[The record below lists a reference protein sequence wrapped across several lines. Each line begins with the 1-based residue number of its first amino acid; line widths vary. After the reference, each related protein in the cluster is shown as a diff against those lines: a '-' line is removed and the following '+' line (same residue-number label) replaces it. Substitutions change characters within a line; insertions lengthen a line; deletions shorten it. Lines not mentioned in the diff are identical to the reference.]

1 MGFLKQDAPVV
12 DYEEWRKGT
21 RAERIVPMARHW
33 AEVGFGTPVVLHLFY
48 VLKILA
54 YILVAWLIVLTT
66 TGIDGFTN
74 VAQWYA
80 EPIVFE
86 KVVLYTMLFEV
97 VGLGCGFGPL
107 NNRFFPP
114 MGSILYWLRPKTIRL
129 PPWPNR
135 IPLTKGTTRT
145 PLDALLYG
153 ALLVVLAVALFTDGT
168 GPIPALN
175 TSVGVLPQWQIWTI
189 LGLLAVLGLRD
200 KVIFLAARGEV
211 YASLTVCFLFAGAD
225 IIIAAKLVCL
235 VIWLG
240 AATSKLNKHFPFVIS
255 TMMSNNPVFR
265 PRWIKR
271 MFFEHFPDD
280 LRPGRPSRWL
290 AHFSTAIEGLVPLV
304 LFFSHGGWPTAIAA
318 FVMVC
323 FHFGILSSIPMGV
336 PLEWNVFM
344 MFSVLALFVGHAQV
358 GLGDMSTPLPIALFV
373 VVAGTVVMGNL
384 FPRKVS
390 FLPGMRYYA
399 GNWDTGL
406 WCVKPSASAK
416 IENGIVSIASMP
428 QAQMEKFYGSP
439 ETAEMYLYMGYAFR
453 SFNSHGRAMF
463 ALAHRAMAGFNE
475 DDYVLTDG
483 ERICSTAIGWNFGDG
498 HMHNEQLIEAL
509 HERCHFEPGEVR
521 IVLIDGQPI
530 HRQRQE
536 YRLVDAAT
544 GEFERGYVNV
554 ADLVTR
560 QPWDDT
566 APVHVTWKKDS
577 ADAHDVGGDPQA
589 TQPMTSRTLT
599 SSRPCNESSRAT
611 SRCLRQCA
619 SAAAPSPERR
629 ICIRRR

>member
-1 MGFLKQDAPVV
+1 VAMGFLKQDAPVV
-12 DYEEWRKGT
+12 DYEEWSKGT
-21 RAERIVPMARHW
+21 RAEKIVPMARHW
-33 AEVGFGTPVVLHLFY
+33 AEVGFGTPGVLHLFY
-48 VLKILA
+48 VVKILL
-54 YILVAWLIVLTT
+54 YILGGWLFALATK
-66 TGIDGFTN
+66 GIDGFTN
-74 VAQWYA
+74 VASWYA

-114 MGSILYWLRPKTIRL
+114 MGSILYWLRPNTIRL
-129 PPWPNR
+129 PPWPSR
-135 IPLTKGTTRT
+135 VPLTKGTTRT
-145 PLDALLYG
+145 PVDAVRYA
-153 ALLVVLAVALFTDGT
+153 ALLVMLVVALFSDGT
-168 GPIPALN
+168 GPIPALG
-175 TSVGVLPQWQIWTI
+175 TTVGVLPLWQIWTI

-211 YASLTVCFLFAGAD
+211 YASLTVAFLFAGVD
-225 IIIAAKLVCL
+225 MIIAAKLVCL

-271 MFFEHFPDD
+271 KFFEHFPDD
-280 LRPGRPSRWL
+280 LRPGRLSRWL

-318 FVMVC
+318 FVMLC

-344 MFSVLALFVGHAQV
+344 MFSVLALFVGHADL
-358 GLGDMSTPLPIALFV
+358 GLGDLQTPWPVVLFA
-373 VVAGTVVMGNL
+373 VVAGTVVIGNL
-384 FPRKVS
+384 YPRKVS

-406 WCVKPSASAK
+406 WCVKPSAAEK
-416 IENGIVSIASMP
+416 IESGVVSIASMP
-428 QAQMEKFYGSP
+428 QAQMERYYGSP
-439 ETAEMYLYMGYAFR
+439 ETAQMYLYMGYAFR
-453 SFNSHGRAMF
+453 AFNTHGRAMF
-463 ALAHRAMAGFNE
+463 TLAHRAMAGQNE

-509 HERCHFEPGEVR
+509 QERCHFEPGEVR
-521 IVLIDGQPI
+521 ILLLDAQPI
-530 HRQRQE
+530 HKQTQE

-544 GEFERGYVNV
+544 GEFERGYVKV
-554 ADLVTR
+554 ADMVTR

-566 APVHVTWKKDS
+566 VPVHVTWEKDS
-577 ADAHDVGGDPQA
+577 ADAP
-589 TQPMTSRTLT
+589 
-599 SSRPCNESSRAT
+599 
-611 SRCLRQCA
+611 
-619 SAAAPSPERR
+619 
-629 ICIRRR
+629 

>member
-12 DYEEWRKGT
+12 DYEQWSKGT
-21 RAERIVPMARHW
+21 RAEKIVPMARHW

-48 VLKILA
+48 VVKILL
-54 YILVAWLIVLTT
+54 YILGGWLFALATK
-66 TGIDGFTN
+66 GIDGFTN
-74 VAQWYA
+74 VASWYA

-97 VGLGCGFGPL
+97 IGLGCGFGPL

-114 MGSILYWLRPKTIRL
+114 MGSILYWLRPNTIRL

-135 IPLTKGTTRT
+135 VPLTTGSTRT
-145 PLDALLYG
+145 PVDALLYA
-153 ALLVVLAVALFTDGT
+153 ALLVMLLVALFSNGT
-168 GPIPALN
+168 GPIPGLE
-175 TSVGVLPQWQIWTI
+175 TTVGVLPMWQIWTI

-211 YASLTVCFLFAGAD
+211 YASFTVAFLFAGVD
-225 IIIAAKLVCL
+225 MIVAAKLVCL
-235 VIWLG
+235 MIWLG

-265 PRWIKR
+265 PRFIKR
-271 MFFEHFPDD
+271 RFFEHFPDD
-280 LRPGRPSRWL
+280 LRPGRLSRWL

-318 FVMVC
+318 FVMLC

-344 MFSVLALFVGHAQV
+344 MFSVLALFVGHCQV
-358 GLGDMSTPLPIALFV
+358 GLTDMTAPLPLLLFI
-373 VVAGTVVMGNL
+373 VVAGTVITGNL
-384 FPRKVS
+384 APRKVS

-399 GNWDTGL
+399 GNWDTTL
-406 WCVKPSASAK
+406 WCVKPSAADK
-416 IENGIVSIASMP
+416 IEKNIVSIASMP
-428 QAQMEKFYGSP
+428 QAQMERYYGSP
-439 ETAEMYLYMGYAFR
+439 ETAQMYLYMGYAFR
-453 SFNSHGRAMF
+453 AFNTHGRAMF
-463 ALAHRAMAGFNE
+463 TLAHRAMAGQNE

-498 HMHNEQLIEAL
+498 HMHNEQLIAAMQ
-509 HERCHFEPGEVR
+509 ERCHFEPGEIR
-521 IVLIDGQPI
+521 ILLLDAQPI
-530 HRQRQE
+530 HKQRQE

-544 GEFERGYVNV
+544 GEFERGYVKV
-554 ADLVTR
+554 ADMVTR

-566 APVHVTWKKDS
+566 VPVHVTWEKDS
-577 ADAHDVGGDPQA
+577 ADA
-589 TQPMTSRTLT
+589 T
-599 SSRPCNESSRAT
+599 
-611 SRCLRQCA
+611 
-619 SAAAPSPERR
+619 
-629 ICIRRR
+629 